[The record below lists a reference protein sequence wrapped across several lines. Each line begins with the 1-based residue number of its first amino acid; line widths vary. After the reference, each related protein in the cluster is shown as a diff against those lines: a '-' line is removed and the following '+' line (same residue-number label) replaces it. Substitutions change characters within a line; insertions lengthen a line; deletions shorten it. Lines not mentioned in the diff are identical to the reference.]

1 MENCFGLIFV
11 IFSLIYSLFLNVL
24 FFAKKHISSIENSLF
39 GIMVK
44 SNFVGLLLEL
54 SCICLITF
62 VGANSVYT
70 LIINKLFLVY
80 LAFFA
85 YLFSIY
91 IVIVS
96 I

>member
-85 YLFSIY
+85 YLFWDLFAIY
-91 IVIVS
+91 
-96 I
+96 